1 MSTVKIVRLVSG
13 EDIIGYVEEENDSVL
28 LGSPMTVFFK
38 RLPSSGKSIMM
49 MSYWLP
55 HEIVEEDIVE
65 IPRNQVLFIMDA
77 KETIIDY
84 YVSALVEAD
93 NVSEESSLEDTS
105 DEDIDVMELLN
116 KIKSGPPRTLH

>member
-13 EDIIGYVEEENDSVL
+13 EDIIGYVEEDNDTVL
-28 LGSPMTVFFK
+28 LGSPMTVLFK
-38 RLPSSGKSIMM
+38 RIPSSGKSIMM

-55 HEIVEEDIVE
+55 HEIVEEDLVE
-65 IPRNQVLFIMDA
+65 IPRNQVLFIMNA

-93 NVSEESSLEDTS
+93 NLSEESSLEDTS

-116 KIKSGPPRTLH
+116 NIKSGTPRTLH